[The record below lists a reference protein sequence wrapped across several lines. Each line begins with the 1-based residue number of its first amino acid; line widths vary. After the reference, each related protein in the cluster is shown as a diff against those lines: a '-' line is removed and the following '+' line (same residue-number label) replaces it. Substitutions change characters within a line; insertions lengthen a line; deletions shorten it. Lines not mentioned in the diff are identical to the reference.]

1 MESFAKRL
9 LRSCS
14 LALWLSAG
22 MPCSPPSAM
31 ANAGI
36 WIGDS
41 EIAALPMTGAAWD
54 RLKLAAD
61 QATGTPDLSDQEGDV
76 NVRVL
81 AKALVFARTG
91 TERYRKD
98 VIGALQSIV
107 DAETYDG
114 RALALGRELGAYVVA
129 ADLISLA
136 SADPAL
142 DARFREKLSQLR
154 TTYTHGGPNSLIA
167 CHELRPN
174 NWGNHCGASR
184 LAVALYLGDAADV
197 DRAAAVFRGYL
208 GDRASHARFK
218 YGELSWQADP
228 SEPVG
233 INPRGATRSGHSIDG
248 VLPDD
253 QRRAGPFLWPPP
265 RENYV
270 YEGLQ
275 GALAQAILLSRAG
288 YDVWSWQDKALLR
301 AFQWLHEEAD
311 YPAVGDDSWQPYVV
325 NHFYGT
331 DFPAPSPSRP
341 GKWGGYTDWTLAGR
355 PATRA
360 LESPEPSEGSAR
372 P

>member
-1 MESFAKRL
+1 MRFFNERL
-9 LRSCS
+9 LPLRV
-14 LALWLSAG
+14 WLLVLAG
-22 MPCSPPSAM
+22 MPGMPASAA
-31 ANAGI
+31 ANKGI

-41 EIAALPMTGAAWD
+41 EIAALPTTGAAW
-54 RLKLAAD
+54 RSLKSAAD
-61 QATGTPDLSDQEGDV
+61 RPVGTPDLSDQEDDV

-91 TERYRKD
+91 IEQYRTD
-98 VIGALQSIV
+98 VIGALQGIV
-107 DAETYDG
+107 DSRPYSG

-129 ADLISLA
+129 ADLISLETA
-136 SADPAL
+136 NPTL
-142 DARFREKLSQLR
+142 DARFRAKLKQLR
-154 TTYTHGGPNSLIA
+154 TTYTHSGPISLIA

-184 LAVALYLGDAADV
+184 LAVALYLGDTADV

-228 SEPVG
+228 SRPVG
-233 INPRGATRSGHSIDG
+233 INPKGAAKSGHSIDG

-253 QRRAGPFLWPPP
+253 QRRAGSLTWPPP

-275 GALAQAILLSRAG
+275 GALAQAIMLSRAG

-301 AFQWLHEEAD
+301 AFQWLHDEAD
-311 YPAVGDDSWQPYVV
+311 FPAVGDDTWQPYVI

-331 DFPAPSPSRP
+331 HFPAPSPSRP
-341 GKWGGYTDWTLAGR
+341 GKWGGFTDWTLAGKV
-355 PATRA
+355 ASDGA
-360 LESPEPSEGSAR
+360 ESSAR